1 MVVTLLV
8 FAALAI
14 VGSLGRGRSNEAEG
28 AWLLWREN
36 QDGGEYGG

>member
-8 FAALAI
+8 FAAFAV
-14 VGSLGRGRSNEAEG
+14 VGALGRSRSNEAEG

-36 QDGGEYGG
+36 QDRGNDGG